1 MLKNGLTPTWMVTS
15 KRSSS
20 LSQTRECLSRV
31 GRCPHPDLV
40 VECFDLFV
48 RSCPPC
54 GTDSDQT
61 CSRVFASHTYTSPS
75 CQYAPV
81 IVDLVSSF
89 SLISSHPLDECVLSP
104 SLVHFTS
111 YPIGRTVIAI
121 AVLSNT
127 DMGRS
132 NHMHSTWVTM
142 VFKFMIG
149 LLDFYATRNFV
160 QNDLNNRRLVR
171 LLRVHLDGIPIKQ
184 AGMDRRCTCAPFMC
198 IKIRILTPIHRH
210 PYLLRFSRTGYQS
223 SLRKVAKPNL

>member
-1 MLKNGLTPTWMVTS
+1 MVVGPEEAS
-15 KRSSS
+15 VEEWLDSY
-20 LSQTRECLSRV
+20 LDGHEQAVIVVIPGSRV
-31 GRCPHPDLV
+31 PV
-40 VECFDLFV
+40 AS
-48 RSCPPC
+48 RSLPSPRPR
-54 GTDSDQT
+54 G
-61 CSRVFASHTYTSPS
+61 RVFRPVCEVYV
-75 CQYAPV
+75 PV

-89 SLISSHPLDECVLSP
+89 SLISLHPLDECVLSP

-132 NHMHSTWVTM
+132 NRMHSTWVTM

-160 QNDLNNRRLVR
+160 QNDLNNRRFVR
-171 LLRVHLDGIPIKQ
+171 LLRVHLDGIPTKQ

-223 SLRKVAKPNL
+223 SLRKVAKSNL